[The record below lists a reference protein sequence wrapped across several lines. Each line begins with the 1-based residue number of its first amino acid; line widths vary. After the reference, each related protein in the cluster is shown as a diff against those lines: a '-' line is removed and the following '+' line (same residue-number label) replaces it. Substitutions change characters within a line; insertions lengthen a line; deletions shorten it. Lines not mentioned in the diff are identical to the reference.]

1 MMKQAFTLV
10 LAMAFAFSVAGQDA
24 MAEPPLK
31 VDLDTVVSDGA
42 VQPVDGISAS
52 GQPNEAALEVFAEQG
67 YTTIIDLRT
76 PGEDRGIDE
85 SAVIEGLGM
94 EYVALPIAGSDAI
107 NFSNARKL
115 DKLIEEADGPVLVHC
130 GSSNRVGALLA
141 LRQSLNGE
149 DDETAL
155 EYGRD
160 GGLTRSEDRVR
171 DVLGE
176 D

>member
-1 MMKQAFTLV
+1 MIKQAFTLV
-10 LAMAFAFSVAGQDA
+10 LAMAVILSVADQDA

-31 VDLDTVVSDGA
+31 VDLDSVVSDGA

-52 GQPNEAALEVFAEQG
+52 GQPDEAALEVFAAHG

-94 EYVALPIAGSDAI
+94 EYVALPIAGADAI

-115 DKLIEEADGPVLVHC
+115 DKLIEDADGPVLVHC

-141 LRQSLNGE
+141 LRESLNGA

-155 EYGRD
+155 TYGRE
-160 GGLTRSEDRVR
+160 GGLTRLEGRVM